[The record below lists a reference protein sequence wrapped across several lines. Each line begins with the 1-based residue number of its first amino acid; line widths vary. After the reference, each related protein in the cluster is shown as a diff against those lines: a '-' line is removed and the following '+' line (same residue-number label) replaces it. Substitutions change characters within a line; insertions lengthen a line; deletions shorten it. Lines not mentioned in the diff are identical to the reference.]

1 MIRRSDRAGK
11 PYSRPD
17 GSVAAHGMIPLQFGC
32 AALTSSICPMEDA
45 CFATFL
51 IDHSH
56 HRGPMRRAAIPTR
69 ALSCALI
76 GLLFAS
82 CDTVYMGA
90 MEKMGYAKRD
100 ILSSRVKAARDAQEE
115 AKQEIQSA
123 LEQFGKVVNF
133 SGGDLEATYKKLS
146 GELEASEDQAE
157 AVRKR
162 IGDVESV
169 ADALF
174 KEWKTELDQYS
185 SKELRRKS
193 EDKYTQTKARYGE
206 MLAAMKKAEQR
217 IDPVLRPLRDQVLYL
232 KHNLN
237 ARALSSLK
245 GELVKVDAQVDQLVK
260 DMNRSIAEADKFIQ
274 NLEKDAG

>member
-1 MIRRSDRAGK
+1 MHIDISFGRLLRRFL
-11 PYSRPD
+11 PC
-17 GSVAAHGMIPLQFGC
+17 ILI
-32 AALTSSICPMEDA
+32 ALVLP
-45 CFATFL
+45 
-51 IDHSH
+51 
-56 HRGPMRRAAIPTR
+56 G
-69 ALSCALI
+69 
-76 GLLFAS
+76 
-82 CDTVYMGA
+82 CDTIYLGA

-123 LEQFGKVVNF
+123 LEEFGKVVNF

-146 GELEASEDQAE
+146 GELESSEERAE

-162 IGDVESV
+162 IDDVESV
-169 ADALF
+169 GDALF
-174 KEWKTELDQYS
+174 NEWKKELDQYS
-185 SKELRRKS
+185 SKSLRQKS
-193 EDKYTQTKARYGE
+193 EAKYTQTKSRYGE
-206 MLAAMKKAEQR
+206 MLAAMKKAEKR

-237 ARALSSLK
+237 AQALSSLK

-274 NLEKDAG
+274 GLEKEEA

>member
-1 MIRRSDRAGK
+1 MRIDLSLIRFLPIVFVG
-11 PYSRPD
+11 
-17 GSVAAHGMIPLQFGC
+17 
-32 AALTSSICPMEDA
+32 LT
-45 CFATFL
+45 
-51 IDHSH
+51 
-56 HRGPMRRAAIPTR
+56 
-69 ALSCALI
+69 LI
-76 GLLFAS
+76 G
-82 CDTVYMGA
+82 CDTLYLGA

-146 GELEASEDQAE
+146 GELESSEDRAE

-162 IGDVESV
+162 IADVESV
-169 ADALF
+169 GDALF
-174 KEWKTELDQYS
+174 SEWKSELDQYS
-185 SKELRRKS
+185 SKDLRRKS
-193 EDKYTQTKARYGE
+193 EQKYNQTRARYSE
-206 MLAAMKKAEQR
+206 MLGAMKKSEQR

-245 GELVKVDAQVDQLVK
+245 GELVKVDAQVNQLVK

-274 NLEKDAG
+274 GLDNDLS